1 MDTLQRVAMT
11 ADGIQSMRRARES
24 AVQQAAELFYAKH
37 GKAYERFG
45 DAGRKAC
52 RDDLAFH
59 LDFMEPALEYGRP
72 EPFLAYLRWLRSVL
86 RSRGVPADHLL
97 FSLQLLVD
105 ALAPTLAPADR
116 DALDALVGRA
126 GQALLQ
132 PECVFADLGER
143 AGTAATGMCDALLK
157 GDRRT
162 ALSLLQ
168 GDIAAGGSYSD
179 AQVRLVQAAMYDV
192 GARWQLNRVSVAQ
205 EHLATATAQTVITQS
220 LVSQPAAE
228 ARRES
233 VILACVEGNHHA
245 LGLRMV
251 ADAFELAGW
260 RVTYLGANTPARFL
274 CEMARESRPS
284 VIGLS
289 TALPQ
294 HLRAAR
300 TTIVA
305 LRATFGDACPRIL
318 LGGLAVNLLPGI
330 ATVLGADAA
339 LRDAAECSDYAS
351 AEAA

>member
-1 MDTLQRVAMT
+1 MDALRDAPMT
-11 ADGIQSMRRARES
+11 ADGIRSMQLAREA
-24 AVQQAAELFYAKH
+24 AVQQATEHFYARH

-52 RDDLAFH
+52 REDLAFH

-86 RSRGVPADHLL
+86 HSRGVPADHLQ

-105 ALAPTLAPADR
+105 ALAPALAPADR

-126 GQALLQ
+126 GHALLQ
-132 PECVFADLGER
+132 PDSVFADLGEH
-143 AGTAATGMCDALLK
+143 ADAAVTGMCNALLT

-168 GDIAAGGSYSD
+168 GDIAAGGRYSD
-179 AQVRLVQAAMYDV
+179 AQVRLVQSAMYDV
-192 GARWQLNRVSVAQ
+192 GARWQLNQISVAQ

-260 RVTYLGANTPARFL
+260 LVTYLGANTPARFL
-274 CEMARESRPS
+274 CEMARESRPN

-289 TALPQ
+289 AALPQ

-300 TTIVA
+300 TTIAA
-305 LRATFGDACPRIL
+305 LRSTFGDDCPRIL

-330 ATVLGADAA
+330 ADALGADTA
-339 LRDAAECSDYAS
+339 LRDAAECSDYAR